1 MAGVAARRQNRGM
14 ENEFVKAETPT
25 DAGRLRKSPRVVELE
40 AQIDERDE
48 IIRLL
53 NEALS
58 RALDELTDGRQA
70 A

>member
-1 MAGVAARRQNRGM
+1 MMNASQTSGR
-14 ENEFVKAETPT
+14 
-25 DAGRLRKSPRVVELE
+25 DAGSRRRERITDLR

-48 IIRLL
+48 TIRLL

-58 RALDELTDGRQA
+58 RALEELERTGQIA

>member
-14 ENEFVKAETPT
+14 ENERTQAEAA
-25 DAGRLRKSPRVVELE
+25 DARSRRKSPRVIELQ

-58 RALDELTDGRQA
+58 RALDELTDARQA

>member
-1 MAGVAARRQNRGM
+1 MI
-14 ENEFVKAETPT
+14 NEPQTT
-25 DAGRLRKSPRVVELE
+25 GRDAGPSRRERITDLR

-48 IIRLL
+48 TIRLL

-58 RALDELTDGRQA
+58 RALEELERTGKLA

>member
-1 MAGVAARRQNRGM
+1 MVSPPPGAHPVAMTNEAQTAG
-14 ENEFVKAETPT
+14 K
-25 DAGRLRKSPRVVELE
+25 DAGSRRVTRIADLR

-48 IIRLL
+48 TIRLL

-58 RALDELTDGRQA
+58 RALDELESTGKIA

>member
-1 MAGVAARRQNRGM
+1 MAGDPARVHNRDMKESQAALP
-14 ENEFVKAETPT
+14 TPD
-25 DAGRLRKSPRVVELE
+25 DAAKGRKSTRISELE

-48 IIRLL
+48 TIRLL

-58 RALDELTDGRQA
+58 RALGELDLPRA

>member
-1 MAGVAARRQNRGM
+1 MM
-14 ENEFVKAETPT
+14 ENENATPKRT
-25 DAGRLRKSPRVVELE
+25 AAKRRPSTQISGLR

-48 IIRLL
+48 TIRLL

-58 RALDELTDGRQA
+58 RALDEIERERSGMA

>member
-1 MAGVAARRQNRGM
+1 MVREPPEAHAGPM
-14 ENEFVKAETPT
+14 INEQQTT
-25 DAGRLRKSPRVVELE
+25 GRDAGPSRRERITDLR

-48 IIRLL
+48 TIRLL

-58 RALDELTDGRQA
+58 RALEELERTGKLA

>member
-1 MAGVAARRQNRGM
+1 MMNESQTAGR
-14 ENEFVKAETPT
+14 
-25 DAGRLRKSPRVVELE
+25 DAGSRRHVRIAELR

-48 IIRLL
+48 TIRLL

-58 RALDELTDGRQA
+58 RALEELERTGKIA